1 MIIIGVDVSKLT
13 LDLHLRPV
21 DQSFCIANE
30 VKGFK
35 EFLKALDQYLAAGVE
50 LLVVMEYT
58 GQYSRKFETFLTSK
72 SVKYCKIPALQIKR
86 SVGIVRGKTD
96 KIDAR
101 RISEYAWLRR
111 ETLKPDQPETAN
123 VLRLKDLLS
132 LRSKLVRDRVGF
144 KNRIKEIKS
153 TQSKN
158 DPFILK
164 MHQRYIDQLKR
175 DIDAI
180 EEQMKAV
187 ICSDELLKK
196 NYELITS
203 IKGVGLIVAA
213 YMLAQTN
220 NFTKFKDAR
229 KFNCY
234 AGLAPFKHESGT
246 SIKGRSRISHLAN
259 KAAKT
264 ILNMA
269 ACSEIRYNEELKNYY
284 ERRIE
289 EGKRKMSC
297 LNIIRA
303 KIVARMF
310 AVVKRQTPYELEV
323 KAA

>member
-1 MIIIGVDVSKLT
+1 MIIIGVDISKET

-21 DQSFCIANE
+21 DQSFCIANG

-50 LLVVMEYT
+50 ILVVMEHT
-58 GQYSRKFETFLTSK
+58 GQYSRKFEQFLTSK
-72 SVKYCKIPALQIKR
+72 SIRYCKIPALQIKR

-96 KIDAR
+96 KIDSR

-111 ETLKPDQPETAN
+111 ETLKADQPESAN

-158 DPFILK
+158 DPFLLK
-164 MHQRYIDQLKR
+164 MHQRYIDQLQK
-175 DIDAI
+175 DIEAI
-180 EEQMKAV
+180 EEQLKAV

-220 NFTKFKDAR
+220 NFAKFKDAR

-269 ACSEIRYNEELKNYY
+269 ACSAVRYNEELKNYY
-284 ERRIE
+284 QRRIE

-310 AVVKRQTPYELEV
+310 AVVKRQTPYELEA